1 MKGLMPI
8 INMWRAA
15 FWRMRS
21 FGLHPMSPYTAR
33 AVLALNAIE
42 GPRVRVRPRL

>member
-1 MKGLMPI
+1 MNGIMPVLRLIAAQLLKG
-8 INMWRAA
+8 WS
-15 FWRMRS
+15 W
-21 FGLHPMSPYTAR
+21 GLHPMSPYTAR